1 MHQFK
6 LDPTR
11 EDLEFQ
17 IQEDEKI
24 INLRREILRKEEERK
39 ISEKK
44 LFKDKAKKVNYFLT
58 RN

>member
-1 MHQFK
+1 LHQFK

-44 LFKDKAKKVNYFLT
+44 LLIDKAKKVNYFLIQ
-58 RN
+58 N